1 MIKTIL
7 NAGQIMDI
15 ITRLDGSQY
24 FCVIDFKD
32 SQNLLPEIIYKDNDE
47 IKYFDIQRVT
57 IDSTIIVIYNPEECL
72 TDEEGNIFDSVKY
85 AYCLTENKFNSFV

>member
-1 MIKTIL
+1 MIKKIL
-7 NAGQIMDI
+7 TAGQIIDI

-32 SQNLLPEIIYKDNDE
+32 SANLLSEIIYKDNDE
-47 IKYFDIQRVT
+47 IKYFDIERVT
-57 IDSTIIVIYNPEECL
+57 IDSTIIVMYNPENCL

-85 AYCLTENKFNSFV
+85 AYCLTENKFNLFL